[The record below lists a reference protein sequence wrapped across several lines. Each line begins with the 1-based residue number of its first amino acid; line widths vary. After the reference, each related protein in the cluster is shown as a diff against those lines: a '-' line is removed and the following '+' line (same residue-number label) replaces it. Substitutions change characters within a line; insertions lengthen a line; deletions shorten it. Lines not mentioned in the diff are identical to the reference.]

1 MAADRGIYI
10 DQSQSL
16 NLYVEQPT
24 RAILTSMHFYGW
36 QKGLKTGQYYLRMQ
50 PKAKAM
56 QFTVSTTP
64 KQMECEE
71 DVCIMCSA

>member
-16 NLYVEQPT
+16 NLYVEEPT

-36 QKGLKTGQYYLRMQ
+36 KRGLKTGQYYLRTQ

-56 QFTVSTTP
+56 QFTVSTKP
-64 KQMECEE
+64 MECEE
-71 DVCIMCSA
+71 DACLMCSA